1 MFVFI
6 LSCLFPGLAT
16 ALIRQSALPSYYL
29 VDFSSQVGLQPVY
42 TTPFVS
48 YSIVDTNL
56 ARILSKLGLQRLFW
70 PPSPSE
76 LFPITSLTI
85 VTTHLFGYWYRCTIF
100 NSPDLALTNS
110 VPLESRATLLVRV
123 QRHKQFILGHF
134 LNVELLVVSLLTLK
148 YSLISCLRD
157 TGCKSVLPII
167 NYLKPILGEKVLG
180 WDTDREYKTIL

>member
-56 ARILSKLGLQRLFW
+56 ARILSKLGL
-70 PPSPSE
+70 
-76 LFPITSLTI
+76 
-85 VTTHLFGYWYRCTIF
+85 
-100 NSPDLALTNS
+100 
-110 VPLESRATLLVRV
+110 
-123 QRHKQFILGHF
+123 
-134 LNVELLVVSLLTLK
+134 
-148 YSLISCLRD
+148 
-157 TGCKSVLPII
+157 
-167 NYLKPILGEKVLG
+167 
-180 WDTDREYKTIL
+180 